1 MACIFG
7 GFCTLQWFCLSQDS
21 LTMEHELDSSKNES
35 INSICIYCKY
45 ICIILRGNLLCVFI
59 RAIWFKTSTLNN
71 NTFFKILN
79 FQIKTQNKRQNLEKL
94 GRMKLL
100 VY

>member
-1 MACIFG
+1 MHFWWFLYTSMIF
-7 GFCTLQWFCLSQDS
+7 LSQDS
-21 LTMEHELDSSKNES
+21 LTMEHELNSSKNES
-35 INSICIYCKY
+35 INSICIYCKC

-79 FQIKTQNKRQNLEKL
+79 FKIKTQNKRQNLEKL